1 MAESK
6 NVLLHGMSGRIGDLI
21 VYHYHGK
28 TYVRSMPEKGSI
40 ELTPEMKEQQER
52 WAGVAAFYQAVK
64 AAGLYA
70 AWKKAAEGTG
80 LTGYNLFVREHQMV
94 FNREGYAADM
104 SRLTVT
110 VGRVGLPDGMRVAE
124 CDGETAVVEWRN
136 EERYPDAEEE
146 DRLAVVLVRQ
156 EKDEGWRV
164 EVPAIGDWQRKH
176 CRAIIRLPTEWA
188 GVEQMYCFFQ
198 SESGEV
204 SRSRYF
210 YLNH

>member
-1 MAESK
+1 MAISK
-6 NVLLHGMSGRIGDLI
+6 NKLLQKMSGRIENLI
-21 VYHYHGK
+21 VYQCHGE
-28 TYVRSMPEKGSI
+28 TYVRTMPDRENIK
-40 ELTPEMKEQQER
+40 LTPEMKEQQER

-64 AAGLYA
+64 AAGLYWV
-70 AWKKAAEGTG
+70 WKKEAEGTG
-80 LTGYNLFVREHQMV
+80 LSGYNLFMKWNQMM
-94 FNREGYAADM
+94 FGKEGNVADM
-104 SRLTVT
+104 GKLTVT

-146 DRLAVVLVRQ
+146 DCLAVVLVKQ
-156 EKDEGWRV
+156 EKEEGWSV
-164 EVPAIGDWQRKH
+164 KVPDIGEWRRKG
-176 CRAIIRLPTEWA
+176 CRAIIRLPPEWA

>member
-28 TYVRSMPEKGSI
+28 TYVRSMPEKGSV

-136 EERYPDAEEE
+136 EE
-146 DRLAVVLVRQ
+146 DRKSVV
-156 EKDEGWRV
+156 
-164 EVPAIGDWQRKH
+164 
-176 CRAIIRLPTEWA
+176 
-188 GVEQMYCFFQ
+188 
-198 SESGEV
+198 
-204 SRSRYF
+204 
-210 YLNH
+210 